1 MNKAKIQ
8 KMINTAPKQWV
19 DMFQHHG
26 LGKKPTV
33 DKLIDVVLDYT
44 PTMRSSGAEGK
55 AKYVPTK
62 KVRQEAWKG
71 LVLAHKHNWSSKSG
85 IGLVRAMQLV
95 VEPKIW
101 ERSVLRMKAYFARH
115 TVDKKG
121 KNFGNDAKPSRGYI
135 AWLAWGGDSGKAW
148 ANKIVKKDNL
158 SKSKLKNPRR
168 RRNRSGIGEYQYHAT
183 SWDRLPSIMKKGL
196 QLPRS
201 SDDVSTFMHDKPSIS
216 TANSP
221 DGLLSGYAP
230 QGALLKLRVKRGA
243 KYWKRSL
250 VRHSKKSDKNL
261 LDTVNRLSNEAR
273 IKGYDGIHFEEW
285 QSTVGNQTF
294 NPNVLEVVEVLNNR
308 PTKNPRRRRNRR
320 DVAISKWDHPMR
332 EGSEVQ
338 TVMFSR
344 KHFDGNTARAWL
356 RKHDFK
362 APKMDKTIN
371 YLRYRQQEP
380 ETFHQKSFRTITFSE
395 DKGIKAVVGIPKRI
409 PKRRN
414 GSKNIVLVNGRNMGS
429 LDEYLSKYAD
439 DFTPKELAK
448 IRQGWSS
455 FDKDK
460 SSSKS
465 YDFRGHKFNY
475 ESMNFS
481 GREYAQVFQEVLYID
496 PKRIRLEQNEYGDE
510 NWRWFASATDKQ
522 KVAWAKKQWKQKGK
536 NPIAVSVDQGNFGVY
551 MTDGHHRLR
560 AATLLGLKVPIVIER
575 TSLPYEEAKRIIV
588 ENIPTLYNPR
598 RRNGSTIS
606 SQIGKIIVT
615 KDIPNRGSLSA
626 SYNPNEYNVIGV
638 KLIPVKKFGS
648 FDKRNAKSGYSYGSH
663 EWFANRS
670 SDMSKAKDLK
680 KAIANNKWI
689 DPLIVGEDEQG
700 LFVFEGQHRY
710 VALRELGVSHIPALL
725 FQEINSNPRRRN
737 GSTRLVPK
745 EQVRMVG
752 FCPKKTKVVQPEIK
766 HALALIEKIEQ
777 RKILFPTPIRP
788 MTKDEF
794 MDGRSVVDNGH
805 PRGAGHGQYD
815 PNKQEVAVNGNMQPF
830 DLIANIF
837 HENLHHARPDWS
849 EEQVRDLTG
858 EAMLYLYGEY
868 NLGKPYAEGRLE
880 AKNFRRNRSTMA
892 KKETRDSKG
901 RLIPQKYLVSYK
913 GKQLQ
918 ARIKELEQRRD
929 EYAAAL
935 KKYGDEDK
943 FTKSVIKKLYR
954 PFKTDKGKKGK
965 RSKYTIEAE
974 KRGFVGSIP
983 EKAKAATRY
992 YGGKVDASILKEVNK
1007 RGMAAWASGGHR
1019 AGQTSHSWGIARVN
1033 SFLTG
1038 GKTFF
1043 TADKKLAEKL
1053 PSKVRKAI
1061 EKERTYIA

>member
-1 MNKAKIQ
+1 MS
-8 KMINTAPKQWV
+8 MV
-19 DMFQHHG
+19 
-26 LGKKPTV
+26 
-33 DKLIDVVLDYT
+33 
-44 PTMRSSGAEGK
+44 
-55 AKYVPTK
+55 
-62 KVRQEAWKG
+62 
-71 LVLAHKHNWSSKSG
+71 
-85 IGLVRAMQLV
+85 
-95 VEPKIW
+95 
-101 ERSVLRMKAYFARH
+101 MK
-115 TVDKKG
+115 
-121 KNFGNDAKPSRGYI
+121 
-135 AWLAWGGDSGKAW
+135 
-148 ANKIVKKDNL
+148 
-158 SKSKLKNPRR
+158 
-168 RRNRSGIGEYQYHAT
+168 
-183 SWDRLPSIMKKGL
+183 
-196 QLPRS
+196 
-201 SDDVSTFMHDKPSIS
+201 
-216 TANSP
+216 
-221 DGLLSGYAP
+221 
-230 QGALLKLRVKRGA
+230 
-243 KYWKRSL
+243 
-250 VRHSKKSDKNL
+250 
-261 LDTVNRLSNEAR
+261 
-273 IKGYDGIHFEEW
+273 
-285 QSTVGNQTF
+285 
-294 NPNVLEVVEVLNNR
+294 
-308 PTKNPRRRRNRR
+308 
-320 DVAISKWDHPMR
+320 
-332 EGSEVQ
+332 
-338 TVMFSR
+338 
-344 KHFDGNTARAWL
+344 
-356 RKHDFK
+356 
-362 APKMDKTIN
+362 
-371 YLRYRQQEP
+371 
-380 ETFHQKSFRTITFSE
+380 
-395 DKGIKAVVGIPKRI
+395 
-409 PKRRN
+409 
-414 GSKNIVLVNGRNMGS
+414 
-429 LDEYLSKYAD
+429 
-439 DFTPKELAK
+439 
-448 IRQGWSS
+448 
-455 FDKDK
+455 
-460 SSSKS
+460 
-465 YDFRGHKFNY
+465 
-475 ESMNFS
+475 
-481 GREYAQVFQEVLYID
+481 
-496 PKRIRLEQNEYGDE
+496 

-588 ENIPTLYNPR
+588 ENIPTLY
-598 RRNGSTIS
+598 
-606 SQIGKIIVT
+606 
-615 KDIPNRGSLSA
+615 
-626 SYNPNEYNVIGV
+626 
-638 KLIPVKKFGS
+638 
-648 FDKRNAKSGYSYGSH
+648 
-663 EWFANRS
+663 
-670 SDMSKAKDLK
+670 
-680 KAIANNKWI
+680 
-689 DPLIVGEDEQG
+689 
-700 LFVFEGQHRY
+700 
-710 VALRELGVSHIPALL
+710 
-725 FQEINSNPRRRN
+725 NPRRRN

-943 FTKSVIKKLYR
+943 FPKSVIKKLYR

-965 RSKYTIEAE
+965 RSKYTIAAE